1 MKFRRNVHLYRG
13 SLDATPLATLFFL
26 LVIFL
31 VLAARMY
38 TPGVHIQLPAADHPM
53 PGSDKSPINVAV
65 DAAGRFY
72 FHDQIIDRQDLKTHL
87 YAAVKSSTEPL
98 VLVVHADKDVTQDKT
113 DVLLALASQAGIRE
127 AIFARL
133 PPALGEPVPNKKT
146 REP

>member
-65 DAAGRFY
+65 DAAGR
-72 FHDQIIDRQDLKTHL
+72 HADTVSARVSGCGPRRPLDRQ
-87 YAAVKSSTEPL
+87 
-98 VLVVHADKDVTQDKT
+98 
-113 DVLLALASQAGIRE
+113 LLAYADQRAIRDDLAR
-127 AIFARL
+127 
-133 PPALGEPVPNKKT
+133 T
-146 REP
+146 RVDD